1 MSINNPKKRIL
12 LRQAFEYFETRR
24 YKDALTYFSK
34 ALCLDSQDL
43 EARIGIILSDMAQD
57 FPHEATG
64 FYELYQT
71 MQRSNP
77 RSLKK
82 RVQQNILEAIEGFDK
97 RLEKVS
103 AMLCDEKKLAAE
115 SIEGILYSDFK
126 QMCQRDGFRETFEN
140 LIFST
145 KIIFTSKEDFCDFL
159 ENLLSH
165 GFSDY
170 CLQYIENMRQSVG
183 FDSKINA
190 ILQKLIKQEKAH

>member
-1 MSINNPKKRIL
+1 MPINSPKKRIL
-12 LRQAFEYFETRR
+12 LRQAFEHFEARK
-24 YKDALTYFSK
+24 YKEALASFSE

-43 EARIGIILSDMAQD
+43 EAKIGLILSDMAQD
-57 FPHEATG
+57 FPHEAAG

-71 MQRSNP
+71 MQKSNP

-82 RVQQNILEAIEGFDK
+82 RIQQNILEAIEGFDEG
-97 RLEKVS
+97 LERVS
-103 AMLCDEKKLAAE
+103 AMLCDEKKLATE

-126 QMCQRDGFRETFEN
+126 QMCQRDGFKETFEN

-145 KIIFTSKEDFCDFL
+145 KIIFNTKEDFCDFL
-159 ENLLSH
+159 ESLLSN

-190 ILQKLIKQEKAH
+190 ILQKLIKQETH